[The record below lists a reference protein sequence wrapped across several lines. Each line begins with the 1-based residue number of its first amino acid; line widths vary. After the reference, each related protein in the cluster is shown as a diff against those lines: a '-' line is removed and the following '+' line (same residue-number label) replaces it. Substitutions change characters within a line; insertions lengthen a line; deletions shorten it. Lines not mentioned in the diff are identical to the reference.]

1 MSELINMLNYFL
13 SISNLH
19 LSGPL
24 VAKINLVLLIGF
36 FSVAQH
42 VEVGFTHLVTLCIK
56 YFIKELST
64 CQVKIKKLMES
75 VALSYSSAFSM
86 SSVNACP
93 TLNIYFALNVNTWD
107 QLNWSL
113 VHSLPLIIRVI
124 SVIRTRSKALVIST
138 KQRRPVC

>member
-93 TLNIYFALNVNTWD
+93 TLNIYFALNVNT
-107 QLNWSL
+107 
-113 VHSLPLIIRVI
+113 
-124 SVIRTRSKALVIST
+124 
-138 KQRRPVC
+138 